1 MRSPPCPRPPATGR
15 ARHIACRWTDCLS
28 QQPGQER
35 YKGHANEGH
44 ASARNKLL
52 DSLALAGGIIG
63 PVPLQQID
71 AAPYTQSAAQAHN
84 DGL

>member
-1 MRSPPCPRPPATGR
+1 MS
-15 ARHIACRWTDCLS
+15 I
-28 QQPGQER
+28 
-35 YKGHANEGH
+35 
-44 ASARNKLL
+44 
-52 DSLALAGGIIG
+52 AGGIIG